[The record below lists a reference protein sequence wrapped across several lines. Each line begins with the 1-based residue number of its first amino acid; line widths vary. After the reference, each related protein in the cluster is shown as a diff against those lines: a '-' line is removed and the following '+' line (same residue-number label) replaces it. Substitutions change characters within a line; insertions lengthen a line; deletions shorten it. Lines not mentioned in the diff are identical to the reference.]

1 MKIISSKAGDTIL
14 KKGTSANQKIVVII
28 EGSLK
33 KVFLLNKKLIINIF
47 NKKIVK
53 IRIICCF

>member
-1 MKIISSKAGDTIL
+1 MSKLTKGQIEKVLDAMKIISSKAGDTIL

-33 KVFLLNKKLIINIF
+33 KVIFFLL
-47 NKKIVK
+47 
-53 IRIICCF
+53 